1 MIFTKMESSSRL
13 DHKKLVDSLTKIKL
27 EMKGFETAL
36 IEFSKVGQ
44 DLDVG
49 LAKLSMTF
57 EGKEAPDVAEYRKR
71 LKSIV
76 KKVEELSFNL
86 ENSTRSGE
94 KSDNL
99 LVSSISNLFHAVN
112 GENKTIDDISSLI
125 AANKEDY
132 SNNVDNQTF
141 NVPSNA

>member
-1 MIFTKMESSSRL
+1 
-13 DHKKLVDSLTKIKL
+13 
-27 EMKGFETAL
+27 
-36 IEFSKVGQ
+36 
-44 DLDVG
+44 
-49 LAKLSMTF
+49 MTF

-71 LKSIV
+71 LKNII

-112 GENKTIDDISSLI
+112 GENKTIEDISSLI
-125 AANKEDY
+125 ASSKEDY
-132 SNNVDNQTF
+132 SNSIDSHSF
-141 NVPSNA
+141 NAPSNA